1 MEVFFNPTDKRVYIT
16 KETPTIDPLPL
27 GLNVTIIAS
36 GRTAKITYYNEENKK
51 YRLDQTGNSSFNEN
65 DTSDFRFNPDLVD
78 IKYDNKT
85 NSISFSNKETTS
97 GGKNIR
103 KTKRKMNK
111 KRKSSKR
118 R

>member
-1 MEVFFNPTDKRVYIT
+1 MNVFFNPTDKRVYIT
-16 KETPTIDPLPL
+16 KETPTIEPLPV
-27 GLNVTIIAS
+27 GLFVTVNAS
-36 GRTAKITYYNEENKK
+36 GYPGQITYYNVENKK
-51 YRLDQTGNSSFNEN
+51 YRLDATGGSSSLEN
-65 DTSDFRFNPDLVD
+65 DASDFRFNPDLVA
-78 IKYDNKT
+78 IKYDNKK
-85 NSISFSNKETTS
+85 NSISFSNKETS